1 MARTKPLTNTEVKQA
16 KGKDKVYKLSD
27 GNGLQLRVM
36 PNGSKSWLLDYIK
49 PVVKKRSTIGLGS
62 YPETGLADARA
73 KREKFRNLVA
83 QGIDPKTYK
92 EERALEVKAEMLST
106 LELVSKEWFEVKKT
120 KIKPDTAQDA
130 WRSLEI
136 HIFPSL
142 GKKPISQ
149 ITAPLTIEVL
159 KPLAQK
165 GTLETVKRLTQRLNE
180 IMVYAVNTGL
190 IYSNPLSGIKS
201 AFKSPTQNPLPTITQ
216 AELPE
221 FLEALNYASI
231 KVTTRLL
238 IEWQLHTMTRPNEA
252 SGARWDEIDL
262 ITNVWTIPAERMK
275 KGLQHKVPLVPE
287 TLKILARLK
296 AISGHKEYLFP
307 ADRNPKT
314 HMNSQTANMAI
325 KRMGY
330 QGKLVA
336 HGLRSLAS
344 TILNEHGHNA
354 DLIESALAHTDK
366 NEVRRAYNR
375 TDYLERRRELMCWW
389 STYLIGMKA

>member
-27 GNGLQLRVM
+27 GGGLQLRVR

-62 YPETGLADARA
+62 YPEVGLADARA
-73 KREKFRNLVA
+73 KRDTFRNLVA

-92 EERALEVKAEMLST
+92 EEQQLAEKVEMLST
-106 LELVSKEWFEVKKT
+106 FEVVSKEWFEVKKT
-120 KIKPDTAQDA
+120 KVKEDTAKDI

-142 GKKPISQ
+142 GEKPISK

-159 KPLAQK
+159 KPIAAK
-165 GTLETVKRLTQRLNE
+165 GTLETVKRLSQRLNE

-201 AFKSPTQNPLPTITQ
+201 AFKSPTQQSLPTIT
-216 AELPE
+216 AEELPD
-221 FLEALNYASI
+221 FLDALNYASI
-231 KVTTRLL
+231 KTTTRLL

-252 SGARWDEIDL
+252 SGARWDEIDFDKA
-262 ITNVWTIPAERMK
+262 VWVIPPERMK
-275 KGLQHKVPLVPE
+275 KGLQHKVPLVPQ
-287 TLKILARLK
+287 TLKLLERLK
-296 AISGHKEYLFP
+296 AISGHREYLFP
-307 ADRNPKT
+307 ADRNPNNP
-314 HMNSQTANMAI
+314 MNSQTANMAI

-330 QGKLVA
+330 KGKLVA

-354 DLIESALAHTDK
+354 DLIEAALAHVDK

-375 TDYLERRRELMCWW
+375 ADYLERRRELMCWW
-389 STYLIGMKA
+389 SDFVLRAGK